1 MKKLNK
7 HPKLFKKIAQT
18 LKKLIM
24 NKIKQLRTKMINN
37 KPSKLQKVKTCS
49 KTGHFPS
56 QRTGKSLSSPDFN
69 GIINLDNIRSI
80 PYDTFYLRITP
91 FDRDTYLKMIEA
103 NLPTLIKKVSII
115 ELSFFAFLFYSISCK
130 SFHLISFR
138 IYL

>member
-24 NKIKQLRTKMINN
+24 NKIKQLRTKMIN
-37 KPSKLQKVKTCS
+37 KPSKLQKVKTCT
-49 KTGHFPS
+49 KTGHFPA
-56 QRTGKSLSSPDFN
+56 RCAGKSLSSPDFN

-103 NLPTLIKKVSII
+103 NLSSRLEIK
-115 ELSFFAFLFYSISCK
+115 
-130 SFHLISFR
+130 
-138 IYL
+138 